1 MVKQRWW
8 GCVGHEM
15 NQGERC
21 VYSKSRKQRWSQI
34 DGRWKRWRGS
44 VYKRSDAAQ
53 SVLVMTQLTPHI
65 ATNPSSSCFPSLL
78 SRLPLSLAPSLRLCD
93 AVKIYSCNWLPIVYH
108 TGLQIMT
115 NLELSCHLPSWFWFS
130 LTLIDTAVVVLHFSG
145 AFFFFFL
152 HWNVGVCRASTVPR
166 PANCSA
172 SHYELSHAAQCWDSP
187 SQAEAR
193 SDPPWSGL
201 LWNLANCIQSV
212 MVSFLSV
219 IKMCCE
225 YPLMSCRTKKKTLL
239 KVACTSVVWW
249 AVRWRPLSFAF
260 PFLSPPTGLFFCQL
274 CCVIKQHSKNIGG
287 EIEFVYSHNFIM

>member
-93 AVKIYSCNWLPIVYH
+93 AVKIYSCNWLPIVCH

-115 NLELSCHLPSWFWFS
+115 NLELSCRLPSWFRCS
-130 LTLIDTAVVVLHFSG
+130 LTLIDTAVVV
-145 AFFFFFL
+145 FFFFTGTSGCAEPQPCPGELFCVSLRAQSRCAVLRLTITGRSEVWPTLKWTSVKSCQL
-152 HWNVGVCRASTVPR
+152 HPIRDG
-166 PANCSA
+166 
-172 SHYELSHAAQCWDSP
+172 
-187 SQAEAR
+187 
-193 SDPPWSGL
+193 
-201 LWNLANCIQSV
+201 
-212 MVSFLSV
+212 FLS
-219 IKMCCE
+219 
-225 YPLMSCRTKKKTLL
+225 LRD
-239 KVACTSVVWW
+239 
-249 AVRWRPLSFAF
+249 
-260 PFLSPPTGLFFCQL
+260 
-274 CCVIKQHSKNIGG
+274 KN
-287 EIEFVYSHNFIM
+287 VLRVSTHVL

>member
-8 GCVGHEM
+8 ECVGHEM

-65 ATNPSSSCFPSLL
+65 ATNPSSSCLPSLL

-93 AVKIYSCNWLPIVYH
+93 AVKTYSCNWLPIVYH

-115 NLELSCHLPSWFWFS
+115 NLELSCHLPSWFWCS
-130 LTLIDTAVVVLHFSG
+130 LTLIDTAVVVLHFFLLFFSPELRG
-145 AFFFFFL
+145 APSL
-152 HWNVGVCRASTVPR
+152 NRA

-187 SQAEAR
+187 SQAKAR

-201 LWNLANCIQSV
+201 VWNLANCIQSV
-212 MVSFLSV
+212 TVSFLSV

-225 YPLMSCRTKKKTLL
+225 YPLMSCRGKKRH
-239 KVACTSVVWW
+239 C
-249 AVRWRPLSFAF
+249 
-260 PFLSPPTGLFFCQL
+260 
-274 CCVIKQHSKNIGG
+274 
-287 EIEFVYSHNFIM
+287 